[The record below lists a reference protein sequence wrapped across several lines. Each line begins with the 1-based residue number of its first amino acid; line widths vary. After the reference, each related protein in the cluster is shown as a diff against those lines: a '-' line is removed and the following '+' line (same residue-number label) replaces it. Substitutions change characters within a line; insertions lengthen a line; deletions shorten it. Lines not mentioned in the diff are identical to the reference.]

1 MTTPFG
7 ASPSN
12 LENGKHMTDESNA
25 SKENEIDEL
34 IDEILNESAG
44 QEQPNGTTEGS
55 ATPSPLSALAA
66 NPDLLSKLPEL
77 ISVMKPLLGGNA
89 STSIETDKRL
99 ALLCA
104 MKPYLSPKRC
114 EAIDYI
120 TKMSKLG
127 DTLKHIKL

>member
-1 MTTPFG
+1 
-7 ASPSN
+7 
-12 LENGKHMTDESNA
+12 MTDESNA

-34 IDEILNESAG
+34 IDEILNESAM

-77 ISVMKPLLGGNA
+77 ISVMKPLLSGNA
-89 STSIETDKRL
+89 STSIGTDKRL